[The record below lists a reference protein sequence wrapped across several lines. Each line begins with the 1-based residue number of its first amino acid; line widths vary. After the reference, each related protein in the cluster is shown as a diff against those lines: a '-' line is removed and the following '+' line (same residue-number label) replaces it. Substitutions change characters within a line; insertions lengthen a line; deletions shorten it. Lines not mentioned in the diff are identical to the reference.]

1 MVIMENLIK
10 VEVVYR
16 TSDEHLDALGVTPVL
31 GPPFFLAV
39 KTFSLFCSHQNS

>member
-31 GPPFFLAV
+31 APPL
-39 KTFSLFCSHQNS
+39 LFGCQNLLPLLFTSK